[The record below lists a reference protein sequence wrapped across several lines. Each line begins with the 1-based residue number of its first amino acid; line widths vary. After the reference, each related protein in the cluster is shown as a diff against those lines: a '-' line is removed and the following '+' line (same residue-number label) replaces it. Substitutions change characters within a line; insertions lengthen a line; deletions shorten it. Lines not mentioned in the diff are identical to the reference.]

1 MSIYLV
7 YLYTRLLKT
16 SFLKGNL
23 YLYIQINI
31 HMRQNIYFSLIVT
44 LMICFSSTNVALAQV
59 GIGNDS
65 PRGLL
70 DVNDNLTGN
79 SSSGLV
85 LPINDDP
92 VSNITSPVEGMIVY
106 DSSVPC
112 LMIYANGQW
121 DCTSTLDQ
129 GNSNPIVFNCT
140 TSTTSVFGGK
150 SSSQIVNFYYTGGD
164 GTTTFPSQTSTTV
177 NGLTATATS
186 TTLDSGGGHIE
197 FSVTGIPSIASGTIS
212 IPVDLLGISCSIE
225 IDVLSNVI
233 LINGSQRYY
242 NLSQK
247 PGGSYFHVQDFNC
260 PGSGSLKFPVATLSL
275 KGDFDPAKYY
285 TLEVEG
291 QSKFYTTRPIPTID
305 SDEEIPYADLGQPS
319 GVLVP
324 ILPGSAD
331 ANDDPR
337 LEIYISKDAI
347 DQLSPSDPTKVLEF
361 YAGPSTYCDLEANVS
376 RLRPY
381 FTIFG
386 SNDATI
392 GSSKAWTVKDQDGEV
407 IAQGSFFNLGNPNL

>member
-1 MSIYLV
+1 
-7 YLYTRLLKT
+7 
-16 SFLKGNL
+16 
-23 YLYIQINI
+23 
-31 HMRQNIYFSLIVT
+31 MRQNIYLSLIMI
-44 LMICFSSTNVALAQV
+44 LMICFSGTNVTLAQV

-85 LPINDDP
+85 LPLNDDP

-106 DSSVPC
+106 NSSIPC
-112 LMIYANGQW
+112 LMIYADGQW
-121 DCTSTLDQ
+121 DCTSALDQ
-129 GNSNPIVFNCT
+129 GNSNPIVFSCN

-150 SSSQIVNFYYTGGD
+150 SSSQTVNFYYTGGD

-197 FSVTGIPSIASGTIS
+197 FSVTGIPSIASGTIT
-212 IPVDLLGISCSIE
+212 IPVDLLGTSCSIE

-233 LINGSQRYY
+233 LLNGSLRFYS
-242 NLSQK
+242 LS
-247 PGGSYFHVQDFNC
+247 PEGDGINYETTNYAC
-260 PGSGSLKFPVATLSL
+260 PGSGITKFPVATLSL

-291 QSKFYTTRPIPTID
+291 QSDFYSTRPLPTTD
-305 SDEEIPYADLGQPS
+305 PAALIPYPDLGQPS
-319 GVLVP
+319 GKP
-324 ILPGSAD
+324 IPEITIGGTTNPAKD
-331 ANDDPR
+331 AV
-337 LEIYISKDAI
+337 YISKDAI
-347 DQLSPSDPTKVLEF
+347 DQLNSSNPSQILEF
-361 YAGPSTYCDLEANVS
+361 YAGHSSCVAAADVAILQ
-376 RLRPY
+376 PY

-386 SNDATI
+386 SDDSTI
-392 GSSKAWTVKDQDGEV
+392 GSSKTWIIKDQDGEV
-407 IAQGSFFNLGNPNL
+407 IAQGSFVNLGNPNL